1 MPVTGPKPFV
11 DRWGWSMLG
20 VTVLAPA
27 LPPFVVYEPPWE
39 VAAGLG
45 YAACAAAVITLRTA
59 PWPRLAMT
67 PYRYRLH
74 RVAGNAM
81 LALVAGHVAV
91 MVAGDPFVLDYLGWQ
106 MPLHVLA
113 GVLAAV
119 ALLVT
124 IVGREPCLRRA
135 AIATRPPSLHSWAG
149 IAVGVLATVH
159 VLTSLAKVSTPW
171 RGLPFVLV
179 FLLLVLPA
187 MAARLTG
194 RPWSCWRL
202 HPADEPWAAVP
213 GATGRLLLLLLA
225 LLTLLIA
232 LPLTVGRLRG

>member
-11 DRWGWSMLG
+11 DRWGRLLLG
-20 VTVLAPA
+20 VTVLAPM

-45 YAACAAAVITLRTA
+45 YAACAAAVLTFRTA

-81 LALVAGHVAV
+81 LALVVGHVVV
-91 MVAGDPFVLDYLGWQ
+91 MVAGDPFLLDYLGWQ

-113 GVLAAV
+113 GALAAV

-124 IVGREPCLRRA
+124 VVGREPYLRRA

-159 VLTSLAKVSTPW
+159 VLTSMAKVSPLW
-171 RGLPFVLV
+171 RGLPFAVV
-179 FLLLVLPA
+179 FLVLLLPVV
-187 MAARLTG
+187 AARLPG
-194 RPWSCWRL
+194 RPWSRWRRL
-202 HPADEPWAAVP
+202 PRDEPWAAAP
-213 GATGRLLLLLLA
+213 GASGRLLLLLLA
-225 LLTLLIA
+225 LLLLLIV
-232 LPLTVGRLRG
+232 LPVTVGRWRG